1 MDFQRVRTFLS
12 QSDLSILQTSQ
23 SQVLRCVRACK
34 CGTKDDEVSTIS
46 AKLQLRRYTSA
57 FKLKSNCNLPAVSM
71 SWICTGPVGPA
82 PSIAPVPAKI
92 PFLSADTFLTNPTN
106 AQKSGLNST
115 SPDISVETVIKYL
128 NISDRRMARAHS
140 NVKVA
145 TPALLITEALLLHNL
160 SLACSWCGGT

>member
-1 MDFQRVRTFLS
+1 MGVDDPVLHAVCTIAV
-12 QSDLSILQTSQ
+12 QSKTY
-23 SQVLRCVRACK
+23 
-34 CGTKDDEVSTIS
+34 STIS

-71 SWICTGPVGPA
+71 SWICTGRA

-115 SPDISVETVIKYL
+115 SPDISVEKVIKYL
-128 NISDRRMARAHS
+128 DISDRLMA
-140 NVKVA
+140 
-145 TPALLITEALLLHNL
+145 
-160 SLACSWCGGT
+160 

>member
-1 MDFQRVRTFLS
+1 MWHKQSLS
-12 QSDLSILQTSQ
+12 LYAAADCRHCSSEEGSHVGVDDPVLHAVCTIAVQSKTY
-23 SQVLRCVRACK
+23 
-34 CGTKDDEVSTIS
+34 STIS

-82 PSIAPVPAKI
+82 PRIAPVPAKI

-115 SPDISVETVIKYL
+115 SPDISVEKVIKYL
-128 NISDRRMARAHS
+128 NISDRRMA
-140 NVKVA
+140 
-145 TPALLITEALLLHNL
+145 
-160 SLACSWCGGT
+160 